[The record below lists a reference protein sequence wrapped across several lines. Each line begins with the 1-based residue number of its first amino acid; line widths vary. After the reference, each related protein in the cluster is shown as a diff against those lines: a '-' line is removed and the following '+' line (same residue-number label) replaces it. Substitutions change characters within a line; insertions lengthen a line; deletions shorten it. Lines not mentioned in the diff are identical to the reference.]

1 MTKTLRSV
9 DARVVYYY
17 SYVPDAQSPATT
29 RGESVNF
36 LHDVVLTIERAG
48 FGVEGVPI
56 RPDRVH
62 LLDQLHHQL
71 ELLGKDSDSSGRKT
85 IILIDGLDHI
95 DREQHPDRS
104 LLLDLPTPESVP
116 DGVYFIL
123 GTQTDMILPAHIRSS
138 VQKGYRRVE
147 MQSLE
152 RQQVF
157 AVITSAETA
166 TKLTDDLKET
176 VFQLSG
182 GHPLYLAYIINRI
195 KETLNSEDLNKELR
209 DMVPFEGDVE
219 ATYHSYWEQFRED
232 TDLRHLLGLLSRIRG
247 EIDLSWVREW
257 AEISAV
263 ERVGDKFA
271 HYFRAD
277 GNTRWRFFHNSFRLF
292 LVEKTAEFP
301 RGTIDP
307 KLHRDFHLKLADRYA
322 EEPEDTPLAW
332 EEIYHRASGRQ
343 LEEVLEIATQSFF
356 RKQFLSLRPIDAINA
371 DILTALRAAAELEN
385 PISVARLCLIGSE
398 LSQRD
403 FYLDESGLFSILW
416 RLDQRDLALNRLMQ
430 GNQLLVKER
439 SALRAARILKHQGYD
454 DEARRVFELAEPI
467 TLLYGAESAVTDDSL
482 SLVESWLRVAVLFQD
497 ADLIIKVIRRLQYR
511 ELGRCG
517 GESEELTLRLQAR
530 LLTQLGS
537 HLTASSR
544 RSDLQKVLSA
554 FCNSSDID
562 VVARFRL
569 IMRILKELRI
579 EGNQDRAQELLNS
592 VIDTDRSL
600 FTSEDVTNLAEAVY
614 RHLRDE
620 ELARELI
627 KDVEQPELKSDLVSF
642 YSDLAPFRH
651 RFVLN
656 RLLYALGTHRSPSDI
671 VPDSVTPRDKGT
683 VLLERGLCSI
693 AQLWAR
699 AWMGG
704 SMNRLT
710 VKTEVLP
717 LLRVA
722 GMPDENLNELTTWY
736 VFKQSRSEFYSLLVN
751 AVGQHG
757 HDALLGLAEALEE
770 EWTDACSRGAWP
782 IDERRNVILAFVRS
796 DFSKFWAT
804 SRLQELDELV
814 ISTSDAAEVGERV
827 NYCMR
832 QAEAWL
838 ELFNKDRAQHFLD
851 LALDVGYG
859 IGYRKDYQ
867 LNRWIEW
874 LGEINRI
881 QPDEASSRLTRL
893 AYAIEG
899 LDDSTE
905 GRATA
910 LAAEELLAV
919 TFNWSPTRA
928 TKLLCWFL
936 DRGLIGYKD
945 GVGIL
950 IREALKSPSCP
961 VQTVIQVF
969 VELLLPFDKEGDS
982 ELIESILQHVVRIQ
996 GSDRFL
1002 EVAKHI
1008 ALKTQILS
1016 IPQARGAWIKG
1027 LIRASEEM
1035 GFNSS
1040 ILAIDL
1046 DGIKFAE
1053 EDTRNSNFLR
1063 LKGASEEVKLEDVQ
1077 KQVTSI
1083 SDVRQLLEMED
1094 ESSYFD
1100 WTPVIERLITE
1111 AVDEETTLEFAELF
1125 RCNRYHATELLSA
1138 ICRHLN
1144 QIGSQQKAWNAG
1156 VESLVKSSPFGWNSW
1171 FDGGAKYSALR
1182 ALGQID
1188 KKKTVS
1194 LTYQTLVNDLEEN
1207 RSFSEVAAGLRE
1219 ILELITCTLDV
1230 PAIWT
1235 EVEEHAEFL
1244 LLGGIA
1250 SDLPNL
1256 FEEQREDTPQ
1266 RALQTFLMECVCHP
1280 IRTVSHGAQR
1290 AIGTL
1295 ILENPNDLTSILSQN
1310 LQKSECYQERILA
1323 LLDSVD
1329 RIGPS
1334 PVTQLRSEVEAL
1346 AESPN
1351 WAIQRI
1357 AKSIAEDQGWNSKS
1371 QQTNFKQLPWMH
1383 NLTIS

>member
-1 MTKTLRSV
+1 
-9 DARVVYYY
+9 
-17 SYVPDAQSPATT
+17 
-29 RGESVNF
+29 
-36 LHDVVLTIERAG
+36 
-48 FGVEGVPI
+48 
-56 RPDRVH
+56 
-62 LLDQLHHQL
+62 
-71 ELLGKDSDSSGRKT
+71 
-85 IILIDGLDHI
+85 
-95 DREQHPDRS
+95 
-104 LLLDLPTPESVP
+104 
-116 DGVYFIL
+116 
-123 GTQTDMILPAHIRSS
+123 
-138 VQKGYRRVE
+138 
-147 MQSLE
+147 
-152 RQQVF
+152 
-157 AVITSAETA
+157 
-166 TKLTDDLKET
+166 
-176 VFQLSG
+176 
-182 GHPLYLAYIINRI
+182 
-195 KETLNSEDLNKELR
+195 
-209 DMVPFEGDVE
+209 
-219 ATYHSYWEQFRED
+219 
-232 TDLRHLLGLLSRIRG
+232 
-247 EIDLSWVREW
+247 
-257 AEISAV
+257 
-263 ERVGDKFA
+263 
-271 HYFRAD
+271 
-277 GNTRWRFFHNSFRLF
+277 
-292 LVEKTAEFP
+292 
-301 RGTIDP
+301 
-307 KLHRDFHLKLADRYA
+307 
-322 EEPEDTPLAW
+322 
-332 EEIYHRASGRQ
+332 
-343 LEEVLEIATQSFF
+343 
-356 RKQFLSLRPIDAINA
+356 
-371 DILTALRAAAELEN
+371 
-385 PISVARLCLIGSE
+385 
-398 LSQRD
+398 
-403 FYLDESGLFSILW
+403 
-416 RLDQRDLALNRLMQ
+416 
-430 GNQLLVKER
+430 
-439 SALRAARILKHQGYD
+439 
-454 DEARRVFELAEPI
+454 
-467 TLLYGAESAVTDDSL
+467 
-482 SLVESWLRVAVLFQD
+482 
-497 ADLIIKVIRRLQYR
+497 
-511 ELGRCG
+511 
-517 GESEELTLRLQAR
+517 
-530 LLTQLGS
+530 
-537 HLTASSR
+537 
-544 RSDLQKVLSA
+544 
-554 FCNSSDID
+554 
-562 VVARFRL
+562 
-569 IMRILKELRI
+569 
-579 EGNQDRAQELLNS
+579 
-592 VIDTDRSL
+592 
-600 FTSEDVTNLAEAVY
+600 
-614 RHLRDE
+614 
-620 ELARELI
+620 
-627 KDVEQPELKSDLVSF
+627 
-642 YSDLAPFRH
+642 
-651 RFVLN
+651 
-656 RLLYALGTHRSPSDI
+656 
-671 VPDSVTPRDKGT
+671 
-683 VLLERGLCSI
+683 
-693 AQLWAR
+693 
-699 AWMGG
+699 
-704 SMNRLT
+704 
-710 VKTEVLP
+710 
-717 LLRVA
+717 
-722 GMPDENLNELTTWY
+722 MPDENLNELTTWY

-757 HDALLGLAEALEE
+757 RDALLGLAEALEE
-770 EWTDACSRGAWP
+770 EWTDARSRGAWP

-950 IREALKSPSCP
+950 IREALKSPNCP

-1053 EDTRNSNFLR
+1053 EDTRNSKFLH
-1063 LKGASEEVKLEDVQ
+1063 LKGVSEEMELEEVQ
-1077 KQVTSI
+1077 KKVSSI
-1083 SDVRQLLEMED
+1083 SDVRNLLNMED
-1094 ESSYFD
+1094 KSSYFD
-1100 WTPVIERLITE
+1100 WTPVVERLIAE
-1111 AVDEETTLEFAELF
+1111 AVDEESTFEFAELF
-1125 RCNRYHATELLSA
+1125 RCDRYHATDVLSA

-1144 QIGSQQKAWNAG
+1144 QIGSHQKAWDAG
-1156 VESLVKSSPFGWNSW
+1156 VEALEKASPFGWNPW
-1171 FDGGAKYSALR
+1171 FDGGAKYGAFR

-1188 KKKTVS
+1188 KNKTVS
-1194 LTYQTLVNDLEEN
+1194 LTYQTLVKDLEEN
-1207 RSFSEVAAGLRE
+1207 RSFSEAAAGLNE

-1266 RALQTFLMECVCHP
+1266 RALQTCLMEFFCHP
-1280 IRTVSHGAQR
+1280 IRAVSHGAQR

-1295 ILENPNDLTSILSQN
+1295 ILENPNDLASILSQN
-1310 LQKSECYQERILA
+1310 LQKSECHQERILA

-1329 RIGPS
+1329 RTGSS
-1334 PVTQLRSEVEAL
+1334 PVTQFRSEVEAL

-1351 WAIQRI
+1351 WAIRRI
-1357 AKSIAEDQGWNSKS
+1357 AESITETHGWNSKP
-1371 QQTNFKQLPWMH
+1371 QQMNFRQLPWMH
-1383 NLTIS
+1383 NLTITRQTITISDAESRSNPGGPLRDSEDIDLAISNLFGNEMSLLGETSGLSAESIQRRIVALIHDFDQDQSELTAQAERRLGNTLRSVGLWTSFVRPRARLALRAFFHTVGELQDAGRLHPQVSQILKSWTRSYDPELTLIAPTKKPAEIPAMEEMSYDADKKAWVRDVQTALKHTTWEPDEGGVVIAEKTILRNHGDWESPTENRYSLIVLADSADLFTKPSMDTFFESTVMATISDYQEASVEPAEVSLALLNAPRSIDSPGADWLAFDPLIASEIGWTQASEGLFRWIDPDRRIMVESMWWANGLPALRTLGSDKEAVSEGWVVLATQEALDALRSHFGSLFRVSLVHREICNEDRSFEESAFEIYAI